1 MTRLAAVENTRMSD
15 AWVTFLASEKSWAT
29 TEDQLPSTHPI
40 AADVVDLETVLVN
53 FDGITYGKGA
63 SVLRQLVAWVGQE
76 EFLAGVPSILPSTH
90 GVTPPWQICWP
101 ELEGHSGRD
110 LTEWTKLWLEESGV
124 NVLSPVIEVADD
136 DIVRRGGEFP
146 RRRTRK
152 SAAGGVPRRRRDV
165 A

>member
-1 MTRLAAVENTRMSD
+1 MSHLAAVENTRMSD

-76 EFLAGVPSILPSTH
+76 EFLAGVREYIAKYAWGNATLADLLT
-90 GVTPPWQICWP
+90 
-101 ELEGHSGRD
+101 ELEKSSGRD

-136 DIVRRGGEFP
+136 DAVRRACDPPGGRWTFH
-146 RRRTRK
+146 RCARIV
-152 SAAGGVPRRRRDV
+152 SLWV